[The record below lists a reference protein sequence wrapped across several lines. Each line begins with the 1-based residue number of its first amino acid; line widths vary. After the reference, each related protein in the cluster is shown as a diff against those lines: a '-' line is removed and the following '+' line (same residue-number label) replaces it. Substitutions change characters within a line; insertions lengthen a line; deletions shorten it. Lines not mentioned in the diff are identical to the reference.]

1 MSGYEKKEKEM
12 LKKQPRM
19 TNRTHPPLEK
29 GAHYLKKIWEPILD
43 PAELKSELE
52 RRKELSDTRSELERR
67 LKALRS

>member
-1 MSGYEKKEKEM
+1 MS
-12 LKKQPRM
+12 KKQPRM
-19 TNRTHPPLEK
+19 TNRTRPPLEK

-43 PAELKSELE
+43 SAELKSELE

>member
-1 MSGYEKKEKEM
+1 
-12 LKKQPRM
+12 M
-19 TNRTHPPLEK
+19 TNRTRPPLEK